1 MAEMSEAE
9 TRRTRRDILKFYD
22 AGRRAL
28 PWRGELHPYRVW
40 VSEVMLQQTRVDTV
54 LPYYRA
60 WMERFPDL
68 EALASASLDDVLKA
82 WEGLGYYARARN
94 LHRAALLVR
103 DRMGGK
109 LPARAAELRALPGF
123 GEYTSGAVASIAFGE
138 CVPAVDG
145 NARRVLARLSDE
157 ADPAPRWLRAYA
169 AALVDPVRPG
179 DFNQA
184 LMELGSTVCTA
195 GQPACS
201 RCPLARQCRAR
212 ALGTVLERPRP
223 RQRSVLPEREIAVA
237 VLLRAGNSGSP
248 ELLLARRP
256 LDGLLGGLWAFPSA
270 TLPLPGCTRRAVLA
284 AATRAARA
292 AGVLPRRQP
301 TELPPF
307 RNTYSH
313 FRATYR
319 PFVWNTSAPNWREP
333 VGIPARHA
341 WTPVEALE
349 ERALAAAYR
358 RIARAVTA
366 WIERSPGLEGGQ
378 PERTH
383 DSPPIRRALED
394 RSGNM

>member
-1 MAEMSEAE
+1 MANMAKAEA
-9 TRRTRRDILKFYD
+9 RRMRRAILEFYD
-22 AGRRAL
+22 ASHRAL
-28 PWRGELHPYRVW
+28 PWRGEPHPYRVW

-68 EALASASLDDVLKA
+68 EALASASLDEVLKA

-94 LHRAALLVR
+94 LHRAALQVR

-109 LPARAAELRALPGF
+109 LPTRAAELRALPGF

-157 ADPAPRWLRAYA
+157 ADPAPRWLHAYA

-184 LMELGSTVCTA
+184 LMELGATVCTPV
-195 GQPACS
+195 QPACS
-201 RCPLARQCRAR
+201 RCPLAQQCRAR

-223 RQRSVLPEREIAVA
+223 RQRSVVPEREIAVA
-237 VLLRAGNSGSP
+237 VLLRAGDADSR

-270 TLPLPGCTRRAVLA
+270 TLPLPGCSRRAVLA
-284 AATRAARA
+284 AAARA
-292 AGVLPRRQP
+292 VCPAGVLPRQRP
-301 TELPPF
+301 TELPAF
-307 RNTYSH
+307 SNTYSH

-319 PFVWNTSAPNWREP
+319 PFVWNTSAPDWHGP

-349 ERALAAAYR
+349 ERALAAAHR
-358 RIARAVTA
+358 RIARTVTA
-366 WIERSPGLEGGQ
+366 SFECSPGHEGGQ
-378 PERTH
+378 LGRSYG
-383 DSPPIRRALED
+383 SPSIGRRLDDPA
-394 RSGNM
+394 GKT